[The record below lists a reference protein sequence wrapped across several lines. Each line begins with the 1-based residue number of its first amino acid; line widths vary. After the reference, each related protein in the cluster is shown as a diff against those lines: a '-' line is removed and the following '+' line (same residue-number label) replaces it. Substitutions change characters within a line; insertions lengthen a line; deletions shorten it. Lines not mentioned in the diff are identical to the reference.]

1 MAEIATFLK
10 TQYARYRQ
18 LFLYGVIG
26 GLSAFVDF
34 CVYTLLCR
42 AGVSYLVSNVISV
55 HCGIICSFLLNRS
68 YNFKVKDKAK
78 LRFLSFY
85 IIGLMGLAISSGML
99 YLAISYYHFNEIHS
113 KILTI
118 VVVALFQFIL
128 NKFITFKTDK
138 K

>member
-1 MAEIATFLK
+1 MASVETFIK

-34 CVYTLLCR
+34 CIYTLLCKI
-42 AGVSYLVSNVISV
+42 GVPYLFSNVISV
-55 HCGIICSFLLNRS
+55 HCGIICSFLLNRQ

-85 IIGLMGLAISSGML
+85 VIGLIGLAISSGML
-99 YLAISYYHFNEIHS
+99 YLAISYYHFNEIYS

-118 VVVALFQFIL
+118 VVVALLQFVL
-128 NKFITFKTDK
+128 NKFITFRK
-138 K
+138 